1 MNRIKI
7 CGITNIDDAILCCDF
22 EIDFIGL
29 NFYSKSKR
37 FIDLKK
43 AELLINKLDSR
54 ISKVGVFVNEDVA
67 IINNY
72 VKSLG
77 LDYVQLHGEEPPEV
91 IDKIQCKVIK
101 AFSGKQVN
109 LFEHV
114 SQFNTEYWLFDSSDT
129 EQRGGTGEVF
139 DWDTI
144 SDIFPKEKLILSG
157 GLNESNIQE
166 AMQRTKI
173 NFVDVCSGV
182 ESSPGNKDVKK
193 LESVVRLVKHG

>member
-7 CGITNIDDAILCCDF
+7 CGITNIDDALLCCDF

-91 IDKIQCKVIK
+91 IGKIQCKVIK

-109 LFEHV
+109 LFEYV